1 MAWPDSVV
9 ESVPTQHVGSVVL
22 VETVCLCRCCCGV
35 CKLTLRNLCLY
46 VRILRLYIDSFER
59 ERGGGRE
66 GEKVFIDNQQ
76 VTEGRRLWE
85 VTVECC

>member
-1 MAWPDSVV
+1 M
-9 ESVPTQHVGSVVL
+9 

-46 VRILRLYIDSFER
+46 IRILRLYIDSFER
-59 ERGGGRE
+59 ERGGGKRGRE
-66 GEKVFIDNQQ
+66 VFIDNQQ

-85 VTVECC
+85 VTWSAVEIKNHEKCWIRDIKSA